1 MLPVLPNMAI
11 AVELMSGR
19 RNRKKEVDRI
29 DVDWLL
35 GESAHPSVRD
45 FSWFRRVFVSL
56 ICILGVVWSWPYASK
71 RWLNWEWQQQ
81 LANPLGKPSEDV
93 LPILFA
99 LNELNPN
106 RSDEIV
112 QQLGSADTRNR
123 AIAFHLLEQRIQ
135 QWSGPTKPTAA
146 ELISL
151 VDALSSDRLR
161 LPESINLRGK
171 LAAQL
176 RPFIQRDAP
185 EASIMLASID
195 AMITQA
201 EPSAPMTIAVATAS
215 PATKSPVTATQFRI
229 RDSGPDTSNPIDPP
243 SIRQLQSSQSS
254 RQDAERTAMESGP
267 VLTSMRT
274 LIDQAETKTVSQLP
288 NLNISIPR
296 TNSRA
301 MVVPAPAVSS
311 EPVAPMDPRSAIA
324 TNFGQDS
331 NVIRGFEK
339 RPLEELLPFLASS
352 QSRFVQQASSELLRR
367 GMTQSQL
374 EIAISLAQGDI
385 EQRLKS
391 MDSIVRDPKLNAIPW
406 LVWMAE
412 SADRSVRRRA
422 IVLLGSMTDP
432 DARRKLRIL
441 QAREP
446 DSAIADQISQVL
458 LASGTASISVR

>member
-1 MLPVLPNMAI
+1 
-11 AVELMSGR
+11 
-19 RNRKKEVDRI
+19 
-29 DVDWLL
+29 VDWLL
-35 GESAHPSVRD
+35 GESSNPSLRD
-45 FSWFRRVFVSL
+45 FSWFRRATVSL
-56 ICILGVVWSWPYASK
+56 ICILAVVWSWPYASK
-71 RWLNWEWQQQ
+71 WWLNWEWQQQ
-81 LANPLGKPSEDV
+81 LASPTGKSSEDV
-93 LPILFA
+93 LPILLA
-99 LNELNPN
+99 LNELNPD

-112 QQLGSADTRNR
+112 QQLGSADTRKR

-135 QWSGPTKPTAA
+135 EWSGTTRPTAE

-151 VDALSSDRLR
+151 VDALSSDQLR
-161 LPESINLRGK
+161 LPDSIILRGK
-171 LAAQL
+171 LAALL
-176 RPFIQRDAP
+176 RPFIQRDVP
-185 EASIMLASID
+185 DASKHLASID
-195 AMITQA
+195 AMVTQA
-201 EPSAPMTIAVATAS
+201 EPSAPIGIALAPVGL
-215 PATKSPVTATQFRI
+215 ATKSPAAATEFRI
-229 RDSGPDTSNPIDPP
+229 SDNGPETSEPLDPP
-243 SIRQLQSSQSS
+243 SIRQPQNS
-254 RQDAERTAMESGP
+254 RPDAERTAIESGP

-274 LIDQAETKTVSQLP
+274 LIDQAETTTVSQLP

-296 TNSRA
+296 TISKA
-301 MVVPAPAVSS
+301 MVVPTPAVSS
-311 EPVAPMDPRSAIA
+311 EPVAPMDPISANTTSVA
-324 TNFGQDS
+324 QDTT
-331 NVIRGFEK
+331 VIRGFEK

-374 EIAISLAQGDI
+374 EIAIALAQGDV
-385 EQRLKS
+385 EQRLKA
-391 MDSIVRDPKLNAIPW
+391 MEAIVRDPKLNAIPW

>member
-1 MLPVLPNMAI
+1 LLPVLPNMAI
-11 AVELMSGR
+11 AIELMSGR
-19 RNRKKEVDRI
+19 RNRKKKVDRI

-45 FSWFRRVFVSL
+45 FSWFRRVFISL
-56 ICILGVVWSWPYASK
+56 ICILAVVWSWPYASK

-81 LANPLGKPSEDV
+81 LANPAGKPSEDV

-112 QQLGSADTRNR
+112 QQLGSADSRNR
-123 AIAFHLLEQRIQ
+123 TMAFQLLEQRIQ
-135 QWSGPTKPTAA
+135 HWSGTTKPTTA

-151 VDALSSDRLR
+151 VDALGSDRLR
-161 LPESINLRGK
+161 LPESIHLRGK

-176 RPFIQRDAP
+176 RPFIQRDTP
-185 EASIMLASID
+185 DASIILASID
-195 AMITQA
+195 AMMTQA
-201 EPSAPMTIAVATAS
+201 EPSAPMTIAVATAG
-215 PATKSPVTATQFRI
+215 PATKSPVAATRFRI
-229 RDSGPDTSNPIDPP
+229 SDSGPDTSIPLDPP
-243 SIRQLQSSQSS
+243 SIRQRQSSQSL

-274 LIDQAETKTVSQLP
+274 LIDQAETTTVSELP
-288 NLNISIPR
+288 NMNLSIPR
-296 TNSRA
+296 TVSKA
-301 MVVPAPAVSS
+301 MVVQTPTVSS
-311 EPVAPMDPRSAIA
+311 ELVAALVPSTASVPYDPQES
-324 TNFGQDS
+324 S
-331 NVIRGFEK
+331 VIRGFEK
-339 RPLEELLPFLASS
+339 RPLEELLPFLTSS
-352 QSRFVQQASSELLRR
+352 QSRFVQQASSELLKR
-367 GMTQSQL
+367 GMTQPQL
-374 EIAISLAQGDI
+374 EIAISLAQGDV
-385 EQRLKS
+385 EQRLKA
-391 MDSIVRDPKLNAIPW
+391 MDLIIRDPTLNAIPW